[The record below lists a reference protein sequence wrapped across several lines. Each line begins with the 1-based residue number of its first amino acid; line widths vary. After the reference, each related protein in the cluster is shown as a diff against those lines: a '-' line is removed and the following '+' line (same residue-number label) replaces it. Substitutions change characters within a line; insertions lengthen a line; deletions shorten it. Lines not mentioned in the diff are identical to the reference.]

1 MVRDEGLWAAER
13 QEGVCEELACRPGVW
28 LLGGTADAGFL
39 WSMLALGRP
48 HRGGCVMCPWVIE
61 GVLV

>member
-1 MVRDEGLWAAER
+1 MVRGGGLWAAER
-13 QEGVCEELACRPGVW
+13 QVGVWEELACESAVW

-39 WSMLALGRP
+39 SAMLALGRP
-48 HRGGCVMCPWVIE
+48 HHGGRVMCPWAIE